1 MINQGSRDLQEIT
14 DCRSISK
21 KELSNEDSNT
31 TLSYACGTK
40 VEGIVTSANRRTRF
54 CITCSLNTSSIHYHQ
69 HRFNNYVL
77 QLFKSTPREP
87 PATVAVAFNVTGV
100 TITDNNNGNSRDSI
114 NEQDDGDYYFD
125 PEEDVVDSNTGDYNL
140 DTKNAVQKVVF
151 VIDDSV
157 EPGIYRGRIY
167 NSYGSTI
174 SAIIKGMIN
183 VAAVPF
189 NDVNDN
195 DNSNYIID
203 DIGDN
208 SGRFTSFNIFNT
220 KHTINLSFNF
230 LNTRECNNI

>member
-21 KELSNEDSNT
+21 KELSIEDSNT
-31 TLSYACGTK
+31 TLSYTCGTK
-40 VEGIVTSANRRTRF
+40 VEGIVTSTNRKTRF
-54 CITCSLNTSSIHYHQ
+54 CITCSLNTSSLYYHQ
-69 HRFNNYVL
+69 YRSNNYVL

-87 PATVAVAFNVTGV
+87 SATVTVAFNVTGV

-114 NEQDDGDYYFD
+114 NEQYDGDYYFD
-125 PEEDVVDSNTGDYNL
+125 PEEDVVDSNIGDYNL

-220 KHTINLSFNF
+220 KHIINLSFKH
-230 LNTRECNNI
+230 T

>member
-40 VEGIVTSANRRTRF
+40 VEGIVTSTNRRTRF
-54 CITCSLNTSSIHYHQ
+54 CIACSLNTSSLHYHQ
-69 HRFNNYVL
+69 HRSNNYVL

-125 PEEDVVDSNTGDYNL
+125 PEEDAVDSNIGDYNL

-167 NSYGSTI
+167 NSYESTI

-220 KHTINLSFNF
+220 KHIINLSFKH
-230 LNTRECNNI
+230 T

>member
-40 VEGIVTSANRRTRF
+40 VEGIVTNTNRRTRF
-54 CITCSLNTSSIHYHQ
+54 CITCSLNMSSLHYHL
-69 HRFNNYVL
+69 HRSNNYVL

-100 TITDNNNGNSRDSI
+100 TITDNNNENSRDSL

-125 PEEDVVDSNTGDYNL
+125 PEEDVVDSNIGDFNL
-140 DTKNAVQKVVF
+140 DTKNAIQKVVF

-157 EPGIYRGRIY
+157 EPGKYRGRIY
-167 NSYGSTI
+167 NSYGNTI
-174 SAIIKGMIN
+174 SAIIKGIIN

-189 NDVNDN
+189 NDVND
-195 DNSNYIID
+195 DSSNYIID
-203 DIGDN
+203 EIGDN
-208 SGRFTSFNIFNT
+208 SGKFISFNIFN
-220 KHTINLSFNF
+220 
-230 LNTRECNNI
+230 